1 MDVKRQSVV
10 DKAIKLG
17 FKKELLDRKPTYAI
31 ENLVKEKS
39 CHESSRKSRESSR
52 KSRKSR
58 ELSRKSECEDTET
71 VVDMSHITSSEN
83 PADQKYNR
91 FKFLV
96 QTKNE
101 LMKAISTNA
110 GLKSANQDKLDVD
123 DVFMIDQEI
132 EESQNNLNCV
142 IQEMREIHVWFQEVH
157 AQKKV
162 FYEKLST
169 RMVDISGKLSQH
181 FNKKMENIDM
191 YLRKMEKEYA
201 S

>member
-1 MDVKRQSVV
+1 MTILDLLHISKPFPNSDFTENQIDRIFEVWKIFTQSDSKETNVKKKWHILSPKYMPVDNTWVMNTNNPTTFCKYLRSYTNLMDDLSMSFQPTINHFGDLEPGNISDVV
-10 DKAIKLG
+10 RRYTHWLPFIHV
-17 FKKELLDRKPTYAI
+17 I
-31 ENLVKEKS
+31 N
-39 CHESSRKSRESSR
+39 
-52 KSRKSR
+52 
-58 ELSRKSECEDTET
+58 
-71 VVDMSHITSSEN
+71 
-83 PADQKYNR
+83 
-91 FKFLV
+91 
-96 QTKNE
+96 
-101 LMKAISTNA
+101 
-110 GLKSANQDKLDVD
+110 
-123 DVFMIDQEI
+123 IDQEI